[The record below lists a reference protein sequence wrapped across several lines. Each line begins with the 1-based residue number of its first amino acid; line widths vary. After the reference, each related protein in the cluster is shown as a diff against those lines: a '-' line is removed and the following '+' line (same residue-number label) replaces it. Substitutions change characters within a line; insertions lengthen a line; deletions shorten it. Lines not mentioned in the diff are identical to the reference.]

1 MLRKNIILYML
12 RKNINKL
19 IGIGSISLI
28 GVGVYQGMQMR
39 DNYQNSIKMLPPNG
53 PITGEIY
60 HLPIPV
66 NKMIQKSK
74 EKVTEINHKI
84 IELKEK
90 TNELKDK
97 LKEKVKEKVSNVEAD
112 ITKIKNE
119 MKTLR
124 NKIKWDNIVRK
135 FIDTSDP
142 EIKTGEE
149 KDEIHIEN
157 NNDKKFKFRK
167 IKLLLVGD
175 SLVCGVGCE
184 GDNTSKSPI
193 LPTILAKALSIAMR
207 ADVEWYSAGIIGA
220 AVSDMREK
228 LLPKI
233 KDEFFTK
240 LENTNI
246 NNKQNKTKIIN
257 DEYEVIVVIICGLN
271 DWKTCIEKFPRF
283 YGPDGFRIELGKLI
297 NEIKEL
303 AIEKKF
309 TKSCKVFLP
318 ALPCHMG
325 ETDPNYLMSSKPILR
340 YLFNFIC
347 SIWDNQKLSLSV
359 DEDSTTY
366 IGYPSNDTIYATPGI
381 GVVSKDGIHPTSKG
395 YKWWALHLAENICR
409 DMD

>member
-1 MLRKNIILYML
+1 ML

-53 PITGEIY
+53 PIKGEIY

-97 LKEKVKEKVSNVEAD
+97 LKEKVKEKVSNVETD

-119 MKTLR
+119 IKTLR

-149 KDEIHIEN
+149 KDEIHIEK

-297 NEIKEL
+297 NEIKE
-303 AIEKKF
+303 
-309 TKSCKVFLP
+309 
-318 ALPCHMG
+318 
-325 ETDPNYLMSSKPILR
+325 
-340 YLFNFIC
+340 
-347 SIWDNQKLSLSV
+347 
-359 DEDSTTY
+359 
-366 IGYPSNDTIYATPGI
+366 
-381 GVVSKDGIHPTSKG
+381 
-395 YKWWALHLAENICR
+395 
-409 DMD
+409 